1 MAEIMIDE
9 SSEQTTKY
17 KIFMAAAKLFSKRG
31 YNGVSIREICED
43 TGLSKPTIYYY
54 FGSKEGIYKA
64 LVDYGV
70 SIGENQT
77 QVILK
82 KNVPIKQKLIELLQ
96 SAFRNTLDFPEFVK
110 FFQNLFIVDEKLD
123 FLDDV
128 IHMANERRQRVAEL
142 IHEGIK
148 KGEFGSSA
156 DPQLVSDVLI
166 GTATHFIWKQLTSN
180 KKILTDQ
187 LAVDIIEFLFKGLN
201 E

>member
-1 MAEIMIDE
+1 MIDE